1 MRRMDSFTAIIEVLG
16 GPSVVASA
24 INANTEAVR
33 KMARRNSV
41 NTEYWEGLI
50 ELARERRVSGVTYAA
65 LTKIKPPRKRPAPK
79 SKRKAA

>member
-1 MRRMDSFTAIIEVLG
+1 MDSFSTIIQALG

-41 NTEYWEGLI
+41 NTEYWESLI
-50 ELARERRVSGVTYAA
+50 ELARERRVAGITYAA
-65 LTKIKPPRKRPAPK
+65 LTKIKPPRKRPAK
-79 SKRKAA
+79 TKRRAS